1 MPSNKFVKC
10 SRISNGQYTVS
21 INLRGI
27 PNSEKFQDLEKIIE
41 EISNDC
47 DDDIGDIYKYDGNK
61 LTYTSET
68 LFPPKRYVNKQKVL
82 IVFGNPAI
90 HSIKNEMFFFS
101 RAKNHRHGMWAKLE
115 KANLIKQVRIND
127 DNLLLAREREAEER
141 KKMILSG
148 PASEKYCVGLTTFY
162 SFPTPVQ
169 GRFRDVQGVERLFRP
184 ILKNVIIPFEINR
197 ILEYSF
203 TQDAILIFVQKS
215 SYEAFKPH
223 CNQRIIF
230 WPVRGKNSSGAYL
243 SKKLKYEQNARNS
256 TS

>member
-169 GRFRDVQGVERLFRP
+169 GRFRDVQGVERLFRL

-197 ILEYSF
+197 ILAYSF

-223 CNQRIIF
+223 FNQRIIF

-243 SKKLKYEQNARNS
+243 SRILK
-256 TS
+256 